1 MNYSEGEC
9 GFMASSLRNQL
20 SVLAQRRLHVER
32 RRGKRIAPT
41 HRTFALLHREGDGP
55 ETTTLVHNLSHTG
68 IAVHAE
74 CDYPLGTILHVLL
87 VNAAH
92 IFSVAV
98 DMKVV
103 RCVREGNRS
112 YLIAGPFERS
122 LDYEEIVP
130 FIL

>member
-1 MNYSEGEC
+1 
-9 GFMASSLRNQL
+9 MASSLRNQL
-20 SVLAQRRLHVER
+20 SVLVQRRRQVER
-32 RRGKRIAPT
+32 RRGKRLAPS
-41 HRTFALLHREGDGP
+41 HRTFAVLHKEGDGKK
-55 ETTTLVHNLSHTG
+55 TTSLVHNLSLTG

-87 VNAAH
+87 VNASH

-103 RCVREGNRS
+103 RCVRENNRS
-112 YLIAGPFERS
+112 YLIAGPFECS
-122 LDYEEIVP
+122 LKYEEIVP

>member
-1 MNYSEGEC
+1 MT
-9 GFMASSLRNQL
+9 SSLRNQL
-20 SVLAQRRLHVER
+20 SALVQRRRQVER
-32 RRGKRIAPT
+32 RRSKRIAPA
-41 HRTFALLHREGDGP
+41 HRTFALLHREGDGK
-55 ETTTLVHNLSHTG
+55 ETTSLVHNLSLTG

-87 VNAAH
+87 VNASH

-103 RCVREGNRS
+103 RCVRENHRS

-122 LDYEEIVP
+122 LEYEEIVP